1 MIFANIMQDKT
12 RFKMFWKRVLRKYR
26 FVIMTSDSFEEKL
39 SIRLSKLNILAL
51 GGFVVFFCFLIAIL
65 LVTFT
70 PLSEYV
76 PGKSKQEVQKELIIL
91 KTKSDSLLNTLES
104 QDFYLQNIRKIFAEE
119 ELSTPEINE
128 SNEKFN
134 ANLVFKKSNEDS
146 ILRAVVESEE
156 KGMIQKNTKKN
167 TELIVFYPPIKGVV
181 TDPFNPNAKHFGID
195 LVAKEKTKISA
206 VLSGTV
212 VVSDWTSKTGYVIGI
227 QHKNNFFSLYKHN
240 SILLKSTGDFV
251 KAGEPIAIIGN
262 SGELSSGPHLHFEL
276 WRLGAPVNPED
287 YILF

>member
-65 LVTFT
+65 LVTST

-104 QDFYLQNIRKIFAEE
+104 QDFYILVKNKI
-119 ELSTPEINE
+119 
-128 SNEKFN
+128 K
-134 ANLVFKKSNEDS
+134 
-146 ILRAVVESEE
+146 
-156 KGMIQKNTKKN
+156 
-167 TELIVFYPPIKGVV
+167 
-181 TDPFNPNAKHFGID
+181 
-195 LVAKEKTKISA
+195 
-206 VLSGTV
+206 
-212 VVSDWTSKTGYVIGI
+212 KTG
-227 QHKNNFFSLYKHN
+227 
-240 SILLKSTGDFV
+240 SILKST
-251 KAGEPIAIIGN
+251 N
-262 SGELSSGPHLHFEL
+262 Q
-276 WRLGAPVNPED
+276 
-287 YILF
+287 

>member
-65 LVTFT
+65 LVTST

-134 ANLVFKKSNEDS
+134 ANLVFKKTNEDS

>member
-1 MIFANIMQDKT
+1 MIFANIMQDKK
-12 RFKMFWKRVLRKYR
+12 RFKLFWERVLRKYR

-65 LVTFT
+65 LVTST